1 MMIGESLLFSLN
13 ATVPVFLVMAFGYLL
28 KNKVHMIND
37 EFIRVANKLNFK
49 VALPCLL
56 FMDVLN
62 ADIRNN
68 FDLKFV
74 MYCAVVTS
82 IVFWGLW
89 GCARLFIKDKSII
102 GAFVQASY
110 RSSAAVLGAAIVQNI
125 YGDSGMVPLM
135 IVGAVP
141 LYNIYA
147 VLVLSMEGS
156 EKSDRTIG
164 AAVKNAVTNPIILGI
179 LAGLAA
185 SFLPFQIPEM
195 VSSAVASLGRTA
207 TPLAVLCIGGSF
219 DFADALRRKKP
230 AAAAMT
236 LKLAVWPVL
245 FLPFAIAMGY
255 SGSKL
260 AAILIMLG
268 SPTTPSCYIMAQNM
282 HNDGQ
287 LTASIIVLTTI
298 CSAFTLTGFLFVLR
312 FAGLI

>member
-1 MMIGESLLFSLN
+1 MIGESLSFSLN
-13 ATVPVFLVMAFGYLL
+13 ATVPVFLVMALGYLL
-28 KNKVHMIND
+28 KNKAHMIND
-37 EFIRVANKLNFK
+37 EFIRVANRLNFK

-62 ADIRNN
+62 ADIRSN
-68 FDLKFV
+68 FDLRFV
-74 MYCAVVTS
+74 LYCAIVTS
-82 IVFWGLW
+82 IIFWGLW
-89 GCARLFIKDKSII
+89 GCAKLFIKDKGII

-110 RSSAAVLGAAIVQNI
+110 RSSAAILGAAIVQNI

-156 EKSDRTIG
+156 EKSERTIG
-164 AAVKNAVTNPIILGI
+164 SAVKNAVTNPIILGI
-179 LAGLAA
+179 LAGLLA

-195 VSSAVASLGRTA
+195 ASSAITSLGRTA

-219 DFADALRRKKP
+219 DFADALRKKKP
-230 AAAAMT
+230 AVAAT
-236 LKLAVWPVL
+236 VLKLAVWPVL
-245 FLPFAIAMGY
+245 FLPLAVAMGY

-260 AAILIMLG
+260 VAILIMLG

-287 LTASIIVLTTI
+287 LTASIIVLTTV

>member
-1 MMIGESLLFSLN
+1 MIGDSLLFSLN
-13 ATVPVFLVMAFGYLL
+13 ATVPVFLVMALGYLL
-28 KNKVHMIND
+28 KNKVHMMD
-37 EFIRVANKLNFK
+37 DAFIRVANKFNFK

-56 FMDVLN
+56 FMDVLG
-62 ADIRNN
+62 ADIRSN
-68 FDLKFV
+68 FDLRFV
-74 MYCAVVTS
+74 LYCAIVTS
-82 IVFWGLW
+82 VVFWGLW
-89 GCARLFIKDKSII
+89 GCAKIFIRDKSII

-110 RSSAAVLGAAIVQNI
+110 RSSAAILGAAIVQNI

-156 EKSDRTIG
+156 EKSEHTIG
-164 AAVKNAVTNPIILGI
+164 SAVKNAVTNPIILGI
-179 LAGLAA
+179 LAGLLA
-185 SFLPFQIPEM
+185 SFLPFQIPDM
-195 VSSAVASLGRTA
+195 VSSAVTSLGRTA

-219 DFADALRRKKP
+219 DFADALRKKKP
-230 AAAAMT
+230 AIAAAA
-236 LKLAVWPVL
+236 LKLAVWPLL
-245 FLPFAIAMGY
+245 FLPLAIAMGY

-260 AAILIMLG
+260 VAILIMLG